1 MTDRRTFVDVERELL
16 SSLKSVLTSAG
27 FIDGD
32 VSSVSAIKDTESVVF
47 FNEYSN
53 KDVAKY
59 KNLIIYDAA
68 KVGAMKYDDDLPRAF
83 NAHINL
89 YLITSHPLMSAK
101 VIDIRTKVEQAF
113 AGTGFS
119 LSYLEESRDFETKR
133 LVISYDLSMPVTL

>member
-16 SSLKSVLTSAG
+16 SSLRSVLTSAG

-32 VSSVSAIKDTESVVF
+32 VSSVSAIKDTDSVVF

>member
-16 SSLKSVLTSAG
+16 SSLRSVLTSAG

-32 VSSVSAIKDTESVVF
+32 VSSVSAIKDTDSVVF

-133 LVISYDLSMPVTL
+133 LVISYDLSTPVTL

>member
-1 MTDRRTFVDVERELL
+1 M
-16 SSLKSVLTSAG
+16 
-27 FIDGD
+27 DGD
-32 VSSVSAIKDTESVVF
+32 VSSVAAIKDTDSVVF

-68 KVGAMKYDDDLPRAF
+68 KVGSMKYDDNLPRSF

-101 VIDIRTKVEQAF
+101 VIDIRMKVEKAF
-113 AGTGFS
+113 AGSDFS
-119 LSYLEESRDFETKR
+119 LTYLEESRDFETKR
-133 LVISYDLSMPVTL
+133 LVISYDLSKVVTL

>member
-16 SSLKSVLTSAG
+16 SSLRSVLTSAG

-32 VSSVSAIKDTESVVF
+32 VSSVSAIKDTDSVVF

-89 YLITSHPLMSAK
+89 YLITSHPLMSAR

>member
-1 MTDRRTFVDVERELL
+1 MNDRRTFVDVERELL
-16 SSLKSVLTSAG
+16 NSLRSVLTSAG
-27 FIDGD
+27 FVDGD
-32 VSSVSAIKDTESVVF
+32 VSSVATIKDTDSVVF

-68 KVGAMKYDDDLPRAF
+68 KVGTMKYDDDLPRSF

-101 VIDIRTKVEQAF
+101 VIDIRTKVEKAF
-113 AGTGFS
+113 AGSSFLLT
-119 LSYLEESRDFETKR
+119 YLEESRDFETKR
-133 LVISYDLSMPVTL
+133 LVISYDLSKVVTL

>member
-32 VSSVSAIKDTESVVF
+32 VSSVSAIKDTDSVVF